1 MATIID
7 IQDELA
13 LKVKDFEFTYAGNDE
28 PSIQKLNMSIAK
40 NSITALIGPSG
51 CGKTTLLN
59 AIGALDSIDSGHI
72 YLEDREISSLSED
85 ERTKIRLNEMGF
97 VFQAY
102 NLVPVLSVEE
112 NIGFIMKLRGFDDS
126 EIKERVLEVATTLE
140 IDTKLKSLPS
150 TLSGGQQQRVAVAR
164 AVAAKPKIIL
174 ADEPTANLDSKNS
187 KALMD
192 MMRSLNEKENISIVF
207 ASHDGYVLQSVNRI
221 IKLNDGV
228 IIES

>member
-1 MATIID
+1 MIKIENVNKYFYKGED
-7 IQDELA
+7 RELHA
-13 LKVKDFEFTYAGNDE
+13 LKNINL
-28 PSIQKLNMSIAK
+28 SIEKGEYSLL
-40 NSITALIGPSG
+40 TGPSG

-59 AIGALDSIDSGHI
+59 VIGALDSFDSGKI
-72 YLEDREISSLSED
+72 YFEGRELGALNED
-85 ERTKIRLNEMGF
+85 EKTTIRLNEIGF

-102 NLVPVLSVEE
+102 NLVPVLNVEE
-112 NIGFIMKLRGFDDS
+112 NIGFIMRLRGFPDS
-126 EIKERVLEVATTLE
+126 EIRERVKEVAAILE
-140 IDTKLKSLPS
+140 IDTKLRSLPS

-192 MMRSLNEKENISIVF
+192 MMRSLNVTENISIVF
-207 ASHDGYVLQSVNRI
+207 ASHDKDVLESVDRV
-221 IKLNDGV
+221 IKLNDGE